1 MKVFSVAT
9 DRVAFL
15 SSLEDSARRFDYD
28 LHVLGR
34 DQKWQGFLWRWTL
47 VLDAVEALDPD
58 EVVSVVDGYDVVLAG
73 PAELLEKLYHNA
85 VPNGDAL
92 LFGQEH
98 RQEHSSRLFWFITEI
113 FHQYHAVAPDQPIIN
128 AGVCVGTAQL
138 VKELCHTMLAAG
150 RDLPKPDD
158 QKLLNQLV
166 ARGAV
171 RVRLHEALHAHCD
184 RRVIGPLKQIVTNMP
199 TPPDGPLTFCDGAVY
214 VAGSRAAG
222 PVTRPITRALVVH
235 GIFSS
240 NLVPVCEKIG
250 VAPPLDED
258 LGKRTISQPDI
269 RMMRNVVRALTA
281 LSVVVWVMSVLVE
294 LHKLR

>member
-1 MKVFSVAT
+1 
-9 DRVAFL
+9 
-15 SSLEDSARRFDYD
+15 
-28 LHVLGR
+28 
-34 DQKWQGFLWRWTL
+34 
-47 VLDAVEALDPD
+47 
-58 EVVSVVDGYDVVLAG
+58 
-73 PAELLEKLYHNA
+73 
-85 VPNGDAL
+85 
-92 LFGQEH
+92 
-98 RQEHSSRLFWFITEI
+98 
-113 FHQYHAVAPDQPIIN
+113 
-128 AGVCVGTAQL
+128 
-138 VKELCHTMLAAG
+138 
-150 RDLPKPDD
+150 
-158 QKLLNQLV
+158 
-166 ARGAV
+166 
-171 RVRLHEALHAHCD
+171 
-184 RRVIGPLKQIVTNMP
+184 MP

-214 VAGSRAAG
+214 VAGSRGEG

>member
-1 MKVFSVAT
+1 
-9 DRVAFL
+9 
-15 SSLEDSARRFDYD
+15 
-28 LHVLGR
+28 
-34 DQKWQGFLWRWTL
+34 
-47 VLDAVEALDPD
+47 
-58 EVVSVVDGYDVVLAG
+58 
-73 PAELLEKLYHNA
+73 
-85 VPNGDAL
+85 
-92 LFGQEH
+92 
-98 RQEHSSRLFWFITEI
+98 
-113 FHQYHAVAPDQPIIN
+113 
-128 AGVCVGTAQL
+128 
-138 VKELCHTMLAAG
+138 
-150 RDLPKPDD
+150 
-158 QKLLNQLV
+158 
-166 ARGAV
+166 
-171 RVRLHEALHAHCD
+171 
-184 RRVIGPLKQIVTNMP
+184 MP
-199 TPPDGPLTFCDGAVY
+199 TPPDGPLTFSDGAVY

>member
-138 VKELCHTMLAAG
+138 VKELCLTMLAAG
-150 RDLPKPDD
+150 VGISP
-158 QKLLNQLV
+158 V
-166 ARGAV
+166 S
-171 RVRLHEALHAHCD
+171 ALA
-184 RRVIGPLKQIVTNMP
+184 
-199 TPPDGPLTFCDGAVY
+199 
-214 VAGSRAAG
+214 
-222 PVTRPITRALVVH
+222 
-235 GIFSS
+235 SS
-240 NLVPVCEKIG
+240 KG
-250 VAPPLDED
+250 
-258 LGKRTISQPDI
+258 
-269 RMMRNVVRALTA
+269 M
-281 LSVVVWVMSVLVE
+281 
-294 LHKLR
+294 

>member
-1 MKVFSVAT
+1 MAAPAHAAIRRAAQYSPA
-9 DRVAFL
+9 
-15 SSLEDSARRFDYD
+15 SLAAWRR
-28 LHVLGR
+28 
-34 DQKWQGFLWRWTL
+34 
-47 VLDAVEALDPD
+47 A
-58 EVVSVVDGYDVVLAG
+58 
-73 PAELLEKLYHNA
+73 
-85 VPNGDAL
+85 
-92 LFGQEH
+92 
-98 RQEHSSRLFWFITEI
+98 
-113 FHQYHAVAPDQPIIN
+113 QYHAVAPDQPIIN

-184 RRVIGPLKQIVTNMP
+184 RRAIGPLKQIVTNMP

-214 VAGSRAAG
+214 VAGSRGEG